1 MESLCRLVKP
11 MSLCAVCFFLFACR
25 ADEVEISF
33 DVDDIPSIA
42 NGTDSVIEFQA
53 GFSQFGELD
62 DNAKSNIDR
71 LEDILNEYVDVEEFE
86 IDSRD
91 SKFIVDIEG
100 SIPVT
105 NNELSTDA
113 FYLHIEPSDIFDGY
127 YKIQIKAGAKFAS
140 MKERMSNVN
149 IMLAPERF
157 HPTKFKIKGKG
168 YDIIALGTRVSGEP
182 HLIYRKDNVQ
192 KRTTLYFSQGIYE
205 DIGPAVF
212 VKLRN

>member
-1 MESLCRLVKP
+1 MEFSRKLVKSLSLCLMP
-11 MSLCAVCFFLFACR
+11 LFLFACR
-25 ADEVEISF
+25 ADEVEISL
-33 DVDDIPSIA
+33 DVDDIPVIA
-42 NGTDSVIEFQA
+42 AGTDSMIEFQA
-53 GFSQFGELD
+53 EFSQFGELD

-71 LEDILNEYVDVEEFE
+71 LEDILDEYVDVEEFE

-113 FYLHIEPSDIFDGY
+113 FYLHIEPSDLFDGY
-127 YKIQIKAGAKFAS
+127 YKIQIKTGAMFAS
-140 MKERMSNVN
+140 MKERMRSVN
-149 IMLAPERF
+149 FMLAPERF

-168 YDIIALGTRVSGEP
+168 YDIIALGTRVGGEP
-182 HLIYRKDNVQ
+182 YLIYKKNNVQ
-192 KRTTLYFSQGIYE
+192 RRTTLYFSEGIYE